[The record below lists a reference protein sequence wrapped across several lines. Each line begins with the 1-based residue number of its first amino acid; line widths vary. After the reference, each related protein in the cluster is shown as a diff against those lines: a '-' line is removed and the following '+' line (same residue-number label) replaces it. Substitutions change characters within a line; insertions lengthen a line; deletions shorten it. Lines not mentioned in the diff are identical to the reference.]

1 MNVAYLTYANLA
13 RTAEQEHRFTD
24 AAHHWKDASRFAGSS
39 NKEYCKNRIEFCQ
52 KHHIRLQSLPASKES
67 SCAI

>member
-13 RTAEQEHRFTD
+13 RTAEQDHRFTD
-24 AAHHWKDASRFAGSS
+24 AAHHWKDASRFAGSG

-52 KHHIRLQSLPASKES
+52 LRNLRAKELTRLSKKGV
-67 SCAI
+67 